1 MRHPEIVFRPP
12 AARGDIL
19 RAVEEGATAIGLVDG
34 YFGDSASVW
43 HKEILFALD
52 HSVAVAGG
60 GSMGAL
66 RAAECALFGMVG
78 IGSIFEDYR
87 SGRIL
92 DDEAVALMHGPAE
105 MEWMPLSVP
114 RVDYDATIDA
124 LERHGIISASE
135 RDKLLLTADFMHYS
149 TRTYRNVMDTCT
161 FWPEEKRQ
169 ALLNQ
174 IKIYKVERKRS
185 DAHAVLDWLVEGA
198 FSGSSKKSWTFAPTS
213 QWEMLRT
220 ETLEAGVTHVS

>member
-1 MRHPEIVFRPP
+1 
-12 AARGDIL
+12 
-19 RAVEEGATAIGLVDG
+19 
-34 YFGDSASVW
+34 
-43 HKEILFALD
+43 
-52 HSVAVAGG
+52 
-60 GSMGAL
+60 MGAL

-87 SGRIL
+87 TGRIL

-114 RVDYDATIDA
+114 RVDYDATMEA
-124 LERHGIISASE
+124 LERHAVISSSE

-149 TRTYRNVMDTCT
+149 TRTYRNVMDACT
-161 FWPEEKRQ
+161 FWPEEKRE
-169 ALLNQ
+169 ALLAQ

-185 DAHAVLDWLVEGA
+185 DAHAVLDWLVEGS
-198 FSGSSKKSWTFAPTS
+198 FSDAARKSWTFAPTS

-220 ETLEAGVTHVS
+220 ETLEAGVTHAS